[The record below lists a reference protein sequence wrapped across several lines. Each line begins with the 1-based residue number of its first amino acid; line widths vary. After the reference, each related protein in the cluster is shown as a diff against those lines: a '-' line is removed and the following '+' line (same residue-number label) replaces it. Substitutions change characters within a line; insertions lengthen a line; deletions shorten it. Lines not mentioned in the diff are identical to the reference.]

1 MGLTF
6 KKLGV
11 SFFGLV
17 SFSLTKHFDP
27 IVRLFIC
34 LPGFIYG
41 CFGLAHTHPI
51 YELYLYFRGF
61 GSLGPHRTH
70 IGYVT

>member
-41 CFGLAHTHPI
+41 AKFMYECFKTITTTAVP
-51 YELYLYFRGF
+51 
-61 GSLGPHRTH
+61 
-70 IGYVT
+70 